1 METLN
6 IIMGIVVN
14 AIILGI
20 MYYFLVKKE
29 YYSRCLHVGIG
40 IQEALKMP

>member
-6 IIMGIVVN
+6 IIMGIAVN

-20 MYYFLVKKE
+20 MYYFLVKKKE
-29 YYSRCLHVGIG
+29 
-40 IQEALKMP
+40 

>member
-14 AIILGI
+14 TVILGI
-20 MYYFLVKKE
+20 MYYFLVKKKE
-29 YYSRCLHVGIG
+29 
-40 IQEALKMP
+40 